1 MLDHGENEPERKT
14 SKMSKKGKKKAELAD
29 LKKEIELVRME
40 NFSCEHS
47 SYFRVFVSLI
57 VSPLSVICST
67 GLAYDTY
74 RRVLSET

>member
-1 MLDHGENEPERKT
+1 MLDHGENEPERKK
-14 SKMSKKGKKKAELAD
+14 SKVSKKGRKKAELAD

-40 NFSCEHS
+40 IFICEHFT
-47 SYFRVFVSLI
+47 YFLMFVSLI
-57 VSPLSVICST
+57 VSLLSVICST